1 MTLVALRPMS
11 PQGRDERMY
20 NGVSEYLGSTPF
32 HTNTTSYRKD
42 AAMSYEQPPD
52 NYGQQQYA
60 PPPMQS
66 QMGGSVQSQGY
77 DWTVAL
83 VLSIL
88 LGEFGVD
95 RFYTGS
101 IMLGLLKLITFGGC
115 GIWWLIDVILIATGA
130 YKDQYGHPLV
140 RKL

>member
-1 MTLVALRPMS
+1 MHRSYPT
-11 PQGRDERMY
+11 
-20 NGVSEYLGSTPF
+20 ST
-32 HTNTTSYRKD
+32 NRKD
-42 AAMSYEQPPD
+42 ATMSYEQPPD

-66 QMGGSVQSQGY
+66 QMGGSVQQSQGY

-88 LGEFGVD
+88 VGEFGVD

-115 GIWWLIDVILIATGA
+115 GIWWLIDIILIVTGS
-130 YKDQYGHPLV
+130 YKDANGRPLV
-140 RKL
+140 RKI